1 MMIQTRDYNDQ
12 TVLLNK
18 ARINYAEYN
27 GRSSSIVHFDNSNVV
42 VKMSIEDLAKI
53 LKSSRNIQA

>member
-18 ARINYAEYN
+18 DNINYIEYN
-27 GRSSSIVHFDNSNVV
+27 GRLSSIVHFDSSNVV

-53 LKSSRNIQA
+53 LKSPRNIQA